1 MRIVKME
8 ANPSGSH
15 EFRFAKHIT
24 TVPDGWA
31 MIPDGFEVPDTFPFV
46 SIEAEEKTHHRAVMV
61 APGVMEQRPFTAMT
75 VTSMTAGEVPT
86 APVPEPTA
94 EEDTAA
100 MLIDHEYRLT
110 LLELGLSE

>member
-1 MRIVKME
+1 MRIIKIE

-24 TVPDGWA
+24 SVPDGWA
-31 MIPDGFEVPDTFPFV
+31 MIPEDFELPDTFPFV
-46 SIEAEEKTHHRAVMV
+46 SLEVKEKTVVGMI
-61 APGVMEQRPFTAMT
+61 
-75 VTSMTAGEVPT
+75 AGEVPP
-86 APVPEPTA
+86 APVYEPTA
-94 EEDTAA
+94 AEDTAA